1 MARSKT
7 INPDPAPP
15 AAPYEVLAR
24 RRRPRGFEEVIGQEH
39 VTRPLIRALESGRVA
54 HAFVFSGIRGVGK
67 TTTARI
73 LARALNCERGPTPN
87 PCGECRPCRE
97 VAEGRS
103 LDVLEVDAASQTG
116 IDAAREL
123 LETVKYQ
130 PASSRFRIY
139 IIDEAHGL
147 SRQAVDAFLKT
158 LEEPPPHAK
167 FILATTA
174 AHKLSATILS
184 RCQRY
189 DFRAVATATVAEALA
204 GLVAGEGREAEPEA
218 LAMVAREAGGSLRD
232 ATSLLEQALAW
243 GEGPLR
249 ATDVRGALGL
259 PDAELATA
267 MLASAKAGDA
277 AGALRLLDEAV
288 RGGADLPRLTQEL
301 ARQAR
306 HVSLL
311 AVGGR
316 ALLEDLSEGEI
327 TCAEKLAAEV
337 SFEDARRMFRV
348 LLSASDE
355 IARSS
360 SPQMVLELALIDLAL
375 LPEIRPLDDIL
386 ARLEALGDGRPS
398 GSPGAGPQGG
408 GRPGSAVPRTGGTTA
423 SAPASSGRG
432 PSASARPVESGAQG
446 PRSAESLP
454 GAPSVAATPPVA
466 DMNVAGGRRSPPGRS
481 TGSGTAA
488 ASEMAPAKPLAAG
501 KVDGGSAAGAPGEAR
516 WKRLVA
522 SLTGRSA
529 ARFFRLSFS
538 RLLEIDEAR
547 GDMRILVTG
556 PEAAAAL
563 GEAAV
568 VAEIEAAIREEFGR
582 PFRFVAV
589 ADENRQPGGAAQ
601 DLDRAAREDPVV
613 KLSVEVLAGHIEAVL
628 PRTRREG

>member
-7 INPDPAPP
+7 KNPDPVTP

-24 RRRPRGFEEVIGQEH
+24 RRRPRAFDEVIGQEH

-73 LARALNCERGPTPN
+73 LARALNCERGPTPE
-87 PCGECRPCRE
+87 PCGECGPCRE
-97 VAEGRS
+97 IAEGRS

-130 PASSRFRIY
+130 PASSRFRVY

-158 LEEPPPHAK
+158 LEEPPSHAK

-189 DFRAVATATVAEALA
+189 DFRAVATATIAEALA
-204 GLVAGEGREAEPEA
+204 GLVAGEGRQAEPEA

-249 ATDVRGALGL
+249 AADVRGALGL
-259 PDAELATA
+259 PDGELATA

-288 RGGADLPRLTQEL
+288 RGGADLPRLTQEI

-327 TCAEKLAAEV
+327 ACAEKLAAEV

-355 IARSS
+355 IGRSG

-398 GSPGAGPQGG
+398 GSPGTGPSGG
-408 GRPGSAVPRTGGTTA
+408 GRPGGGAARTGGTAT
-423 SAPASSGRG
+423 SPPVGSGRM
-432 PSASARPVESGAQG
+432 PSVSARSLETGQG
-446 PRSAESLP
+446 PRNAGSVP
-454 GAPSVAATPPVA
+454 G
-466 DMNVAGGRRSPPGRS
+466 
-481 TGSGTAA
+481 GS
-488 ASEMAPAKPLAAG
+488 LAAG
-501 KVDGGSAAGAPGEAR
+501 TPAARAVAVPRGADHEQRPFAADTPPAPNVPPAEPVVAARVDGIRTAGVPGEAR

-522 SLTGRSA
+522 NLTGRSA

-538 RLLEIDEAR
+538 RLLEIDEAS
-547 GDMRILVTG
+547 GEMRILVTG

-568 VAEIEAAIREEFGR
+568 VAEVEAAIRDEFGR
-582 PFRFVAV
+582 PFRFVTV